1 MERNVGILYYIL
13 FIEKNLDIDVFIL
26 NYSKFM
32 ILVYVCVWILYIILS
47 ILKFFLF
54 FVIVFYKYVVV
65 LIC

>member
-13 FIEKNLDIDVFIL
+13 FIEKNLDIDVYIL

-54 FVIVFYKYVVV
+54 FVTVFYKYVVV

>member
-54 FVIVFYKYVVV
+54 FVMVFYKYVVV

>member
-13 FIEKNLDIDVFIL
+13 FIEKNLDIDVYIL

-32 ILVYVCVWILYIILS
+32 VLVYVCVWILYIILS

-54 FVIVFYKYVVV
+54 FVTVFYKYVVV

>member
-13 FIEKNLDIDVFIL
+13 FIEKNLDIDVYIL

-54 FVIVFYKYVVV
+54 FVMVFYKYVVV

>member
-1 MERNVGILYYIL
+1 MECNVGILYYIL
-13 FIEKNLDIDVFIL
+13 FIEKNLDIDVYIL

>member
-13 FIEKNLDIDVFIL
+13 FIEKNLDIDVYIL

-32 ILVYVCVWILYIILS
+32 SLVYVCVWILYIILS

>member
-13 FIEKNLDIDVFIL
+13 FIEKNLDIDVYIL

-32 ILVYVCVWILYIILS
+32 ILVYVYVWILYIILS

>member
-13 FIEKNLDIDVFIL
+13 FIEKNLDIDVYIL

>member
-54 FVIVFYKYVVV
+54 FVTVFYKYVVV

>member
-1 MERNVGILYYIL
+1 MECNVGILYYIL
-13 FIEKNLDIDVFIL
+13 FIEKNLDIDVYIL

-54 FVIVFYKYVVV
+54 FVMVFYKYVVV

>member
-1 MERNVGILYYIL
+1 MEFNVGILYYIL
-13 FIEKNLDIDVFIL
+13 FIEKNLDIDV
-26 NYSKFM
+26 YEFM